1 MSVVKKIWTGSVT
14 MGALTL
20 DSSYGFSVIS
30 MVLQSGTGTVSG
42 NLIANNGVAATPIP
56 LTIGLGV
63 TVNTGSVQALQDS
76 ITITT
81 TGTVLI
87 IAR

>member
-1 MSVVKKIWTGSVT
+1 
-14 MGALTL
+14 
-20 DSSYGFSVIS
+20 

>member
-14 MGALTL
+14 MGTLTL

-42 NLIANNGVAATPIP
+42 NLIANNGVVSTPIP
-56 LTIGLGV
+56 LTVGLAV
-63 TVNTGSVQALQDS
+63 TVNTGSAQSLQDS